1 MSIYDDPAILIY
13 VCFVTAVLGLVFGSF
28 LNCAAWRIARGES
41 FITGRSRCVHCGH
54 TLGAIDLIPIVS
66 WVLSGGKCR
75 YCKAP
80 VSIRYPLTELT
91 FAVLAVL
98 CVLQC
103 DLTVLCLRNL
113 IFLGALF
120 CLSLVD
126 LDSYIIPD
134 GCLIAAVLAWAAAI
148 PFAPAS
154 YGGIAGILFSLLS
167 ALVYGGGI
175 LLFALVMD
183 KVLQKESM
191 GGGDI
196 KLFAVM
202 GLYLGMVASLF
213 AMFLACVLGLL
224 FTLLQPKKESPQIPF
239 GPAIAI
245 AAWGMLL
252 YGQPLVDWYLGLL

>member
-13 VCFVTAVLGLVFGSF
+13 ICFVTAALGLVFGSF

-41 FITGRSRCVHCGH
+41 FVTGRSHCTDCGH
-54 TLGAIDLIPIVS
+54 TLGAIDLIPLLS
-66 WVLSGGKCR
+66 WMLCGGKCR

-80 VSIRYPLTELT
+80 VSIRYPLTELV

-98 CVLQC
+98 CVLKC

-120 CLSLVD
+120 CLALVD

-134 GCLIAAVLAWAAAI
+134 GCLLIAVLAWVGAI
-148 PFAPAS
+148 PFAFDL
-154 YGGIAGILFSLLS
+154 YGGIQGILFALLS

-175 LLFALVMD
+175 LLFSLVMD

-202 GLYLGMVASLF
+202 GLYLGMIASLF
-213 AMFLACVLGLL
+213 ALVLACVLGLMIAL
-224 FTLLQPKKESPQIPF
+224 VQQKQKSQPIPF
-239 GPAIAI
+239 GPAIA
-245 AAWGMLL
+245 AATWLMLM
-252 YGQPLVDWYLGLL
+252 YGTPLVEWYLRLF